1 MLAQAL
7 KMSEGQFAQNE
18 TAQPAEEM
26 TQKEKEQKAEEI
38 NKLFEDENFMK
49 DVLAGVDI
57 DEEEIGEVLKKEGQ
71 LDKKDEKKDDKKE

>member
-1 MLAQAL
+1 
-7 KMSEGQFAQNE
+7 MSEGQFAQQE
-18 TAQPAEEM
+18 SQQPAETL

-57 DEEEIGEVLKKEGQ
+57 DDEEIGEVLKKEGQ
-71 LDKKDEKKDDKKE
+71 LDKKDEKKDDKKD

>member
-1 MLAQAL
+1 
-7 KMSEGQFAQNE
+7 
-18 TAQPAEEM
+18 M
-26 TQKEKEQKAEEI
+26 TQKEKEQKQEEI

-71 LDKKDEKKDDKKE
+71 LDKKDEKKDDKKD

>member
-1 MLAQAL
+1 
-7 KMSEGQFAQNE
+7 MSEGQFAQNE

-71 LDKKDEKKDDKKE
+71 LDKKDDKKDDKKE

>member
-1 MLAQAL
+1 
-7 KMSEGQFAQNE
+7 MSEGQFAQQE
-18 TAQPAEEM
+18 SQQPAETL

-57 DEEEIGEVLKKEGQ
+57 DDEEIGEVLKKEGQ
-71 LDKKDEKKDDKKE
+71 LDKKDEKKEEKKEEKKD

>member
-1 MLAQAL
+1 
-7 KMSEGQFAQNE
+7 
-18 TAQPAEEM
+18 M
-26 TQKEKEQKAEEI
+26 TQKEKEQKQEEI

-71 LDKKDEKKDDKKE
+71 LDKKDEKKDDKKDWA